1 MEGRSVTSE
10 LQRSGMGSGMDLD
23 SYWGEGVKNS
33 ERVESA
39 GAGEG
44 LRFPRGLDSWGPGF
58 H

>member
-1 MEGRSVTSE
+1 
-10 LQRSGMGSGMDLD
+10 MGSGMDLD